1 MYKLYIILII
11 IIVSLFTGCASTRTL
26 EQARDTIA
34 ELKQSNA
41 ERAARNIELE
51 KLFNAERAGNNQLK
65 EIISKQQSELNGY
78 IESERNRIAAERLII
93 ESLTGIFGEGS
104 KIIEELINGY
114 KQIKQYY
121 FPVEVLE

>member
-1 MYKLYIILII
+1 MHIHYFPIIILIAA
-11 IIVSLFTGCASTRTL
+11 LFPGCASTRTI
-26 EQARDTIA
+26 EQARATIT
-34 ELKQSNA
+34 ELEQYNA

-51 KLFNAERAGNNQLK
+51 KLFAAERAGNNQLK
-65 EIISKQQSELNGY
+65 EIIENQQSELDGY

-114 KQIKQYY
+114 RKIKQYY
-121 FPVEVLE
+121 FPVEILE